1 LREWAA
7 KLEPA
12 VDAFQPDFL
21 LISAGFDARV
31 GDPIGGLR
39 WTDETFA
46 EMTRRSMALAGKWC
60 SGRVVSVLEG
70 GYNPAGLASA
80 ALAHVR
86 GLGVRQP
93 VTALPSQP
101 AAGGLEGGQHR

>member
-1 LREWAA
+1 M
-7 KLEPA
+7 EPA
-12 VDAFQPDFL
+12 LDVFQPDFL

-31 GDPIGGLR
+31 DDPMGGLR

-46 EMTRRSMALAGKWC
+46 EMTRRVVALAEKCCG
-60 SGRVVSVLEG
+60 GRVVSSLEG

-86 GLGVRQP
+86 ALG
-93 VTALPSQP
+93 
-101 AAGGLEGGQHR
+101 